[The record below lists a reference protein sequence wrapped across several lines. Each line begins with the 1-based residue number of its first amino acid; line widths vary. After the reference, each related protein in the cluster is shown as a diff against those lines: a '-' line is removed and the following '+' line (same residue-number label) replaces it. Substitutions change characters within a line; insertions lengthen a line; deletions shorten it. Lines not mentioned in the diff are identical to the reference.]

1 MTRLRSSPLLLAG
14 GAVAVVVAAALAFVV
29 LRGGGDAA
37 LGANPAQVTPPRVA
51 LYADVFLRPPGE
63 QGANARK
70 LLARALGAR
79 DTGARLTTL
88 VGRAVDGGRGGLDYR
103 REVKPW
109 LGARVGVFFSALSGP
124 GSRGTLVVATRDA
137 GRARAAIVT
146 APNAGARRSYRKVD
160 YAMRPD
166 GTAAGVVD
174 GFAVI
179 GGERGVRASID
190 AARGFALAGTDRF
203 RARVRRAKEDRVGFL
218 YLDLLS
224 FSDLLGLGLVPAA
237 TAKQLRE
244 RLSVTD
250 PLPVVA
256 TLSAKP
262 SAALLDFGPRPGGD
276 SVAPGQQAPGGTAGG
291 GQGDGGTPPGEAGG
305 GGAPAPGAGGSD
317 DVAGPEAGPGS
328 GASPGAPTAGLSLL
342 AAPLLP
348 ELPAD
353 AWLALGLPDA
363 GRQASE
369 LVDPAIDPGLGL
381 DAVDD
386 VERRLERDGLDLGDE
401 VLPALGGMVLFL
413 RGGSPGS
420 LDGGALIESLDP
432 DGSRAALARLV
443 GLLAQRPGWRARASD
458 LWGGRVRSPGN
469 AVRGGGKRA
478 RRAGFR
484 LDAPGFGQPLYLFAR
499 GNRIV
504 IGVGRRAAAD
514 ALDAPRKLGD
524 SPGFRAASATLAP
537 SLRPDSFLD
546 LPRALRVLDA
556 TSVSRRGAYR
566 VARPVLEIFSFVAFA
581 AKNRIRRVA
590 LGVQ

>member
-1 MTRLRSSPLLLAG
+1 MLVA
-14 GAVAVVVAAALAFVV
+14 GAVGVLAVAALVVVL
-29 LRGGGDAA
+29 LRGGGDGA
-37 LGANPAQVTPPRVA
+37 LGADPARVTPPRIA
-51 LYADVFLRPPGE
+51 LYADVSLRPTGE

-70 LLARALGAR
+70 LVARAVGAR
-79 DTGARLTTL
+79 ETGARLATL
-88 VGRAVDGGRGGLDYR
+88 VGRAVDGGRGRLDYR
-103 REVKPW
+103 RDVEPW
-109 LGARVGVFFSALSGP
+109 IGGRVGVFFRSLAGP
-124 GSRGTLVVATRDA
+124 RSRGMLVVAARDA
-137 GRARAAIVT
+137 GGARAAIVT
-146 APNAGARRSYRKVD
+146 APDAGARRTYHDVD
-160 YAMRPD
+160 YALRPD

-179 GGERGVRASID
+179 GDEGGVRASID
-190 AARGFALAGTDRF
+190 AARGYALAGTDRF
-203 RARVRRAKEDRVGFL
+203 RLRVRRAKGDRVGFL

-224 FSDLLGLGLVPAA
+224 VGDLLGPGLVPTA

-256 TLSAKP
+256 ILSAKP
-262 SAALLDFGPRPGGD
+262 SAALVDFGSRPGD
-276 SVAPGQQAPGGTAGG
+276 SLAPGQEGQGNAGG

-305 GGAPAPGAGGSD
+305 GAAPTPGAGGSD
-317 DVAGPEAGPGS
+317 EVAGPEAGPGS

-342 AAPLLP
+342 SAPLLP

-353 AWLALGLPDA
+353 AWLALGVPDA

-381 DAVDD
+381 DAVDE
-386 VERRLERDGLDLGDE
+386 VGRRLERHGLDLRDG

-413 RGGSPGS
+413 RGGSPGQ
-420 LDGGALIESLDP
+420 LDGGAVIESLDP
-432 DGSRAALARLV
+432 VGSRAALARLARV
-443 GLLAQRPGWRARASD
+443 LAQRPGWRARASD
-458 LWGGRVRSPGN
+458 LRGREG
-469 AVRGGGKRA
+469 A

-484 LDAPGFGQPLYLFAR
+484 LDAPGVDRPLYLSAR

-504 IGVGRRAAAD
+504 VGVGRRAAID

-556 TSVSRRGAYR
+556 TSVSRRDAYR
-566 VARPVLEIFSFVAFA
+566 VARPVLDIFSFVAFA
-581 AKNRIRRVA
+581 AKSRIRRFA